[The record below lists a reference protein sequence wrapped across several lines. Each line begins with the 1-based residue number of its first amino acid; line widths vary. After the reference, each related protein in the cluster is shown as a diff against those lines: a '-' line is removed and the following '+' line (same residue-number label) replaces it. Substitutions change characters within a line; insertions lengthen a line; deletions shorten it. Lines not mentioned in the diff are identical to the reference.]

1 MADMINVKINGI
13 AVSVAKGTTVL
24 EAAHQA
30 GVDIPTFCYM
40 KEINEIGA
48 CRICMVEINEGR
60 GFRMVASC
68 VYPLAFDNT
77 EIRTN
82 SPKVMDSRRKTLELI
97 LSTHDKKCLSCVRS
111 GNCELQALCNE
122 MGIEDESVYE
132 GEKQEYAIDDSA
144 VHMYRDNNKCI
155 LCRRCTAV
163 CSKWQGIG
171 VIGANERGFKTNI
184 GSAFEMGLG
193 ETSCVSCGQ
202 CIAVCPVGALSE
214 KDFTNQVFAA
224 IADETKTVIVQTA
237 PAVRAAIGEEFGYE
251 IGTNAEG
258 KMVAALRR
266 LGFDKVFDTD
276 WGADLTIMEEAT
288 EFVDRFQNG
297 GVLPLI
303 TSCSPG
309 WVKYCEHYF
318 PDMTENLSSCK
329 SPHQMQGAV
338 IKTYYAQKMG
348 IDPKDIV
355 VVSIMPCTAKK
366 FECQRDDQAAAGV
379 PDVDYVLTTRE
390 LARMIRRAGLKFTA
404 LPDEDFDNPLG
415 LSSGA
420 GDIFGVTGGVMEAA
434 LRTAYCWL
442 SGNNEEVVEFHEVRG
457 TDGIKR
463 STVNINGTEIK
474 VAVASGLANAGELL
488 RRVQSGEEK
497 VDFIEIMA
505 CPGGCVNG
513 GGQPQQPAS
522 VRLFT
527 DLRSERAKALYS
539 EDAAKT
545 LRLSHLNKDVQAL
558 YDEYL
563 EKPGSHKAH
572 EILHTTYVKRTIN

>member
-1 MADMINVKINGI
+1 MADINVKINGI
-13 AVSVAKGTTVL
+13 PVTVPKGTTVL
-24 EAAHQA
+24 EAAHKA
-30 GVDIPTFCYM
+30 GIDIPTFCYM

-60 GFRMVASC
+60 GFRLVASC
-68 VYPLAFDNT
+68 VYPLAFEGT
-77 EIRTN
+77 EILTN

-97 LSTHDKKCLSCVRS
+97 LSTHEKKCLSCVRS
-111 GNCELQALCNE
+111 GNCELQTLCNE
-122 MGIEDESVYE
+122 MGIDHEEVYE
-132 GEKQEYAIDDSA
+132 GEKHVYEIDNSA

-155 LCRRCTAV
+155 LCRRCVAV
-163 CSKWQGIG
+163 CSKWQGVG
-171 VIGANERGFKTNI
+171 VIGANERGFKTFI

-214 KDFTNQVFAA
+214 KDYTDTVFQA
-224 IADETKTVIVQTA
+224 IADPTKHVIVQTA
-237 PAVRAAIGEEFGYE
+237 PAVRAALGEEFGYP
-251 IGTNAEG
+251 IGTNVEG

-266 LGFDKVFDTD
+266 LGFDDVFDTD

-288 EFVDRFQNG
+288 EFIDRFKNG
-297 GVLPLI
+297 GKLPMM

-318 PDMTENLSSCK
+318 PDLVDHLSSCK
-329 SPHQMQGAV
+329 SPHQMLGAMA
-338 IKTYYAQKMG
+338 KTYYAEKIG
-348 IDPKDIV
+348 KDPKDII
-355 VVSIMPCTAKK
+355 VVSVMPCTAKK
-366 FECQRDDQAAAGV
+366 FECQREDQNAAGV

-415 LSSGA
+415 ISSGA

-442 SGNNEEVVEFHEVRG
+442 TGKDEVVEFKEIRG

-463 STVNINGTEIK
+463 SEIDIDGTKIR
-474 VAVASGLANAGELL
+474 VAVASGLKNAGELL
-488 RRVQSGEEK
+488 TRVQNGEEK

-522 VRLFT
+522 VRNFE
-527 DLRSERAKALYS
+527 DLRVLRAKALYD
-539 EDAAKT
+539 EDAGKE
-545 LRLSHLNKDVQAL
+545 LRLSHMNPDIKKL
-558 YDEYL
+558 YEEYL
-563 EKPGSHKAH
+563 HTAGGHKSHKT
-572 EILHTTYVKRTIN
+572 LHTSYVKRSIN

>member
-1 MADMINVKINGI
+1 MADINVKINGI
-13 AVSVAKGTTVL
+13 AIAVPKGTTIL

-60 GFRMVASC
+60 GFRLVAAC
-68 VYPLAFDNT
+68 VYPLAFDGT

-82 SPKVMDSRRKTLELI
+82 SPKVLDSRRKTLELI
-97 LSTHDKKCLSCVRS
+97 LSTHDRKCLSCVRS
-111 GNCELQALCNE
+111 GHCELQSLCNE
-122 MGIEDESVYE
+122 MGIEEENTYAGEAPTYE
-132 GEKQEYAIDDSA
+132 VDDSA
-144 VHMYRDNNKCI
+144 VHMYRNNNKCI
-155 LCRRCTAV
+155 LCRRCVAV
-163 CSKWQGIG
+163 CSKWQGVG
-171 VIGANERGFKTNI
+171 VIGPNERGFATNI

-193 ETSCVSCGQ
+193 ETSCVACGQ

-214 KDFTNQVFAA
+214 KDYTDAVFAA
-224 IADETKTVIVQTA
+224 IADESKHVIVQTA
-237 PAVRAAIGEEFGYE
+237 PAVRAALGEEFGYP
-251 IGTNAEG
+251 IGTNVEG
-258 KMVAALRR
+258 KMAAALRR
-266 LGFDKVFDTD
+266 LGFDDVFDTD

-297 GVLPLI
+297 GKLPMI

-318 PDMTENLSSCK
+318 PEMTDNLSTCK
-329 SPHQMQGAV
+329 SPHQMLGAV
-338 IKTYYAQKMG
+338 AKTYYAEKLG
-348 IDPKDIV
+348 IKPEDIV
-355 VVSIMPCTAKK
+355 VVSVMPCTAKK
-366 FECQRDDQAAAGV
+366 FEIGRPDENAAGV

-390 LARMIRRAGLKFTA
+390 LARMIRRAGLNFTA

-415 LSSGA
+415 LSAGA
-420 GDIFGVTGGVMEAA
+420 GDIFGATGGVMEAA

-463 STVNINGTEIK
+463 ASIDINGTEIK

-488 RRVQSGEEK
+488 RKVQSGEEK
-497 VDFIEIMA
+497 VDFIEIMG

-522 VRLFT
+522 VRNFA
-527 DLRSERAKALYS
+527 DLRELRAKALYD

-545 LRLSHLNKDVQAL
+545 LRLSHLNPDVQKL

-572 EILHTTYVKRTIN
+572 EILHTSYVKRSVN

>member
-1 MADMINVKINGI
+1 MADINVKINGI
-13 AVSVAKGTTVL
+13 AVSVPKGTTVL
-24 EAAHQA
+24 EAAHMA

-60 GFRMVASC
+60 GFRLVAAC
-68 VYPLAFDNT
+68 VYPLAFEGT

-97 LSTHDKKCLSCVRS
+97 LSTHDRKCLSCVRS
-111 GNCELQALCNE
+111 GHCELQALCNE
-122 MGIEDESVYE
+122 MGIEEENTYEGDKPVYE
-132 GEKQEYAIDDSA
+132 IDNSA

-155 LCRRCTAV
+155 LCRRCVAA
-163 CSKWQGIG
+163 CAKWQGVG

-214 KDFTNQVFAA
+214 KDFTDQVFAA
-224 IADETKTVIVQTA
+224 IADESKYVIVQTA
-237 PAVRAAIGEEFGYE
+237 PAVRAGLGEEFGYP
-251 IGTNAEG
+251 IGTNVEG

-266 LGFDKVFDTD
+266 LGFDNVFDTD

-288 EFVDRFQNG
+288 EFVERFTKG
-297 GVLPLI
+297 GKLPLI

-318 PDMTENLSSCK
+318 PEMTDNLSSCK
-329 SPHQMQGAV
+329 SPHQMLGAV
-338 IKTYYAQKMG
+338 AKTYYAEKIG
-348 IDPKDIV
+348 KKPEDIV

-366 FECQRDDQAAAGV
+366 YECQRDDQAAAGV

-415 LSSGA
+415 LSAGA

-463 STVNINGTEIK
+463 STVTIGETEIK

-522 VRLFT
+522 VRNFE
-527 DLRSERAKALYS
+527 DLRSLRAKALYD

-545 LRLSHLNKDVQAL
+545 LRLSHLNQDVQKL
-558 YDEYL
+558 YEEYL

>member
-1 MADMINVKINGI
+1 MADINVKINGI
-13 AVSVAKGTTVL
+13 AIAVPKGTTIL

-60 GFRMVASC
+60 GFRLVAAC
-68 VYPLAFDNT
+68 VYPLAFDGT

-82 SPKVMDSRRKTLELI
+82 SPKVLDSRRKTLELI
-97 LSTHDKKCLSCVRS
+97 LSTHDRKCLSCVRS
-111 GNCELQALCNE
+111 GHCELQSLCNE
-122 MGIEDESVYE
+122 MGIEEENTYAGEAPTYE
-132 GEKQEYAIDDSA
+132 VDDSA
-144 VHMYRDNNKCI
+144 VHMYRNNNKCI
-155 LCRRCTAV
+155 LCRRCVAV
-163 CSKWQGIG
+163 CSKWQGVG
-171 VIGANERGFKTNI
+171 VIGPNERGFATNI

-193 ETSCVSCGQ
+193 ETSCVACGQ

-214 KDFTNQVFAA
+214 KDYTDAVFAA
-224 IADETKTVIVQTA
+224 IADESKHVIVQTA
-237 PAVRAAIGEEFGYE
+237 PAVRAALGEEFGYP
-251 IGTNAEG
+251 IGTNVEG
-258 KMVAALRR
+258 KMAAALRR
-266 LGFDKVFDTD
+266 LGFDDVFDTD

-297 GVLPLI
+297 GKLPMI

-318 PDMTENLSSCK
+318 PEMTDNLSTCK
-329 SPHQMQGAV
+329 SPHQMLGAV
-338 IKTYYAQKMG
+338 AKTYYAEKLG
-348 IDPKDIV
+348 IKPEDIV
-355 VVSIMPCTAKK
+355 VVSVMPCTAKK
-366 FECQRDDQAAAGV
+366 FEIGRPDENAAGV

-390 LARMIRRAGLKFTA
+390 LARMIRRAGLNFTA

-415 LSSGA
+415 LSAGA
-420 GDIFGVTGGVMEAA
+420 GDIFGATGGVMEAA

-463 STVNINGTEIK
+463 ASIDINGTEIK

-488 RRVQSGEEK
+488 RKVQSGEEK
-497 VDFIEIMA
+497 VDFIEIMG

-522 VRLFT
+522 VRNFA
-527 DLRSERAKALYS
+527 DLRELRAKALYD

-545 LRLSHLNKDVQAL
+545 LRLSHMNPDVQKL

-572 EILHTTYVKRTIN
+572 EILHTSYVKRSVN

>member
-1 MADMINVKINGI
+1 MADINVKINGI
-13 AVSVAKGTTVL
+13 AIAVPKGTTIL

-60 GFRMVASC
+60 GFRLVAAC
-68 VYPLAFDNT
+68 VYPLAFDGT

-82 SPKVMDSRRKTLELI
+82 SPKVLDSRRKTLELI
-97 LSTHDKKCLSCVRS
+97 LSTHDRKCLSCVRS
-111 GNCELQALCNE
+111 GHCELQSLCNE
-122 MGIEDESVYE
+122 MGIEEENTYAGEAPTYE
-132 GEKQEYAIDDSA
+132 VDDSA
-144 VHMYRDNNKCI
+144 VHMYRNNNKCI
-155 LCRRCTAV
+155 LCRRCVAV
-163 CSKWQGIG
+163 CSKWQGVG
-171 VIGANERGFKTNI
+171 VIGPNERGFATNI

-193 ETSCVSCGQ
+193 ETSCVACGQ

-214 KDFTNQVFAA
+214 KDYTDAVFAA
-224 IADETKTVIVQTA
+224 IADESKHVIVQTA
-237 PAVRAAIGEEFGYE
+237 PAVRAALGEEFGYP
-251 IGTNAEG
+251 IGTNVEG
-258 KMVAALRR
+258 KMAAALRR
-266 LGFDKVFDTD
+266 LGFDDVFDTD

-297 GVLPLI
+297 GKLPMI

-318 PDMTENLSSCK
+318 PEMTDNLSTCK
-329 SPHQMQGAV
+329 SPHQMLGAV
-338 IKTYYAQKMG
+338 AKTYYAEKLG
-348 IDPKDIV
+348 IKPEDIV
-355 VVSIMPCTAKK
+355 VVSVMPCTAKK
-366 FECQRDDQAAAGV
+366 FEIGRPDENAAGV

-390 LARMIRRAGLKFTA
+390 LARMIRRAGLNFTA
-404 LPDEDFDNPLG
+404 LPDEDFDDPLG
-415 LSSGA
+415 LSAGA
-420 GDIFGVTGGVMEAA
+420 GDIFGATGGVMEAA

-463 STVNINGTEIK
+463 ASIDINGTEIK

-488 RRVQSGEEK
+488 RKVQSGEEK
-497 VDFIEIMA
+497 VDFIEIMG

-522 VRLFT
+522 VRNFA
-527 DLRSERAKALYS
+527 DLRELRAKALYD

-545 LRLSHLNKDVQAL
+545 LRLSHMNPDVQKL

-572 EILHTTYVKRTIN
+572 EILHTSYVKRSVN

>member
-1 MADMINVKINGI
+1 MADINVKINGI
-13 AVSVAKGTTVL
+13 AVSVPKGTTVL
-24 EAAHQA
+24 EAAHMA

-60 GFRMVASC
+60 GFRLVAAC
-68 VYPLAFDNT
+68 VYPLAFEGT

-97 LSTHDKKCLSCVRS
+97 LSTHDRKCLSCVRS
-111 GNCELQALCNE
+111 GHCELQALCNE
-122 MGIEDESVYE
+122 MGIEEENTYEGDKPVYE
-132 GEKQEYAIDDSA
+132 IDNSA

-155 LCRRCTAV
+155 LCRRCVAA
-163 CSKWQGIG
+163 CAKWQGVG

-214 KDFTNQVFAA
+214 KDFTDQVFAA
-224 IADETKTVIVQTA
+224 IADESKYVIVQTA
-237 PAVRAAIGEEFGYE
+237 PAVRAGLGEEFGYP
-251 IGTNAEG
+251 IGTNVEG

-266 LGFDKVFDTD
+266 LGFDNVFDTD

-288 EFVDRFQNG
+288 EFVERFTKG
-297 GVLPLI
+297 GKLPLI

-318 PDMTENLSSCK
+318 PAMTDNLSSCK
-329 SPHQMQGAV
+329 SPHQMLGAV
-338 IKTYYAQKMG
+338 AKTYYAEKIG
-348 IDPKDIV
+348 KKPEDIV

-366 FECQRDDQAAAGV
+366 YECQRDDQAAAGV

-415 LSSGA
+415 LSAGA

-463 STVNINGTEIK
+463 STVTIGETEIK

-522 VRLFT
+522 VRNFE
-527 DLRSERAKALYS
+527 DLRSLRAKALYD

-545 LRLSHLNKDVQAL
+545 LRLSHLNQDVQKL
-558 YDEYL
+558 YEEYL